1 MRFFAAA
8 LIFFGAA
15 ASYAQSPVVP
25 HKMPFAGMTLV
36 IHDDARK
43 EIQKDVD
50 ALTQHPRYFQMKVE
64 RARTYFPIIER
75 IFDEEGIPTD
85 IKYLVLQESALVP
98 DAVSVSNAVGYW
110 QFKDFTALEMGLR
123 VDKEIDER
131 MNLISASR
139 GAARYLKKSNSFFN
153 NWIYSI
159 QSYQMGA
166 GGVRRL
172 IGDQHKGVKHMD
184 ITSQTYWYVKK
195 FLAHKIAFE
204 HAVSGVAQLN
214 VVLYENKS
222 RKAVKDLAQEVSVD
236 ESKLREFNKWIKGSY
251 IPDDRSYVVVVPT
264 SRSDVDF
271 NNLVLA
277 SSKAGKAQPLEPK
290 QAVAP
295 SAKFLVNGLWAIKGS
310 TGESLSAMAKRA
322 DLPIATFMKYNEVEI
337 DHVPESG
344 RHYFLQKKKRVAEA
358 SHHQV
363 RAGED
368 AWSVSQLYGIQLRQL
383 QKYNQLN
390 SNKVLVAGSTL
401 KLQAK
406 GSSPKVQEPTEV
418 LELDTSDFF
427 SWDFTTPVLTSPEL
441 LQMDVADSSAAPVVK
456 MPVLENEIPDE
467 HHVSAKETLY
477 SISRQYGVAITDL
490 LAWNN
495 LSAQQGIYPGQ
506 RLVLRAPSMER
517 PPSDGDHEKAKP
529 GIPQTHT
536 VQASDTLYSIARQ
549 YGITIQALM
558 TNNGKRDFVLTV
570 GEKLKIPDR

>member
-172 IGDQHKGVKHMD
+172 IGDKHKGVKHMD

-204 HAVSGVAQLN
+204 HAVSGAAQLN
-214 VVLYENKS
+214 IVLYENKS
-222 RKAVKDLAQEVSVD
+222 RKTVKDLAQEVSVD
-236 ESKLREFNKWIKGSY
+236 ENKLREFNKWIKGAY
-251 IPDDRSYVVVVPT
+251 IPDDRSYVVVIPT

-290 QAVAP
+290 KTVAP
-295 SAKFLVNGLWAIKGS
+295 SAKFMVNGLWAIKGS

-344 RHYFLQKKKRVAEA
+344 RNYFLQKKKKVAEA
-358 SHHQV
+358 SLHQV

-368 AWSVSQLYGIQLRQL
+368 AWSVSQLYGIQLRHL
-383 QKYNQLN
+383 QKYNHLN
-390 SNKVLVAGSTL
+390 SNTVVAAGSTL

-406 GSSPKVQEPTEV
+406 GSKPKGHESTEV

-441 LQMDVADSSAAPVVK
+441 LPVDVDSSAAVK
-456 MPVLENEIPDE
+456 VPVLENEIPGE
-467 HHVSAKETLY
+467 HQVAAKETLY

-490 LAWNN
+490 LTWNN

-506 RLVLRAPSMER
+506 RLILRAPSVESM
-517 PPSDGDHEKAKP
+517 PPSDGDHEKAKTGNP
-529 GIPQTHT
+529 RTHT
-536 VQASDTLYSIARQ
+536 VQTSDTLYSIARQ
-549 YGITIQALM
+549 YGITIQELIA
-558 TNNGKRDFVLTV
+558 NNGKRDFVLTV
-570 GEKLKIPDR
+570 GEKLKIPAR

>member
-172 IGDQHKGVKHMD
+172 IGDKHKGVKHMD

-204 HAVSGVAQLN
+204 HAVSGAAQLN
-214 VVLYENKS
+214 IVLYENKS
-222 RKAVKDLAQEVSVD
+222 RKTVKDLAQEVSVD
-236 ESKLREFNKWIKGSY
+236 ESKLREFNKWIKGAY
-251 IPDDRSYVVVVPT
+251 IPDDRSYVVVIPT

-277 SSKAGKAQPLEPK
+277 SSKAGKAKPLEPQK
-290 QAVAP
+290 AVAP
-295 SAKFLVNGLWAIKGS
+295 STKFLVNGLWAIKGS

-337 DHVPESG
+337 DHVPEAG
-344 RHYFLQKKKRVAEA
+344 RNYFLQKKKKVAEA
-358 SHHQV
+358 SLHQV

-368 AWSVSQLYGIQLRQL
+368 AWSVSQLYGIQLRHL
-383 QKYNQLN
+383 QKYNHLN
-390 SNKVLVAGSTL
+390 SNTVLAAGSTL

-406 GSSPKVQEPTEV
+406 GSKPKGHESTEV

-441 LQMDVADSSAAPVVK
+441 LPMDVDSSAAVK
-456 MPVLENEIPDE
+456 VPVLENEIPGE
-467 HHVSAKETLY
+467 HQVAAKETLY

-490 LAWNN
+490 LTWNN

-506 RLVLRAPSMER
+506 RLILRAPSVDSM
-517 PPSDGDHEKAKP
+517 PPSDGDHEKAKTGNP
-529 GIPQTHT
+529 RTHT
-536 VQASDTLYSIARQ
+536 VQTSDTLYSIARQ
-549 YGITIQALM
+549 YGITIQELM
-558 TNNGKRDFVLTV
+558 ANNGKRDFVLTV
-570 GEKLKIPDR
+570 GEKLKIPAR

>member
-172 IGDQHKGVKHMD
+172 IGDKHKGVKHMD

-204 HAVSGVAQLN
+204 HAVSGAAQLN
-214 VVLYENKS
+214 IVLYENKS
-222 RKAVKDLAQEVSVD
+222 RKTVKDLAQEVSVD
-236 ESKLREFNKWIKGSY
+236 ENKLREFNKWIKGAH
-251 IPDDRSYVVVVPT
+251 IPDDRSYVVVIPT

-290 QAVAP
+290 KTVAP
-295 SAKFLVNGLWAIKGS
+295 STKFMVNGLWAIKGS

-344 RHYFLQKKKRVAEA
+344 RNYFLQKKKKVAEA
-358 SHHQV
+358 SLHQV

-368 AWSVSQLYGIQLRQL
+368 AWSVSQLYGIQLRHL
-383 QKYNQLN
+383 QKYNHLN
-390 SNKVLVAGSTL
+390 NNTVLAAGSTL

-406 GSSPKVQEPTEV
+406 GSKPKGHESTEV
-418 LELDTSDFF
+418 LKLDTSDFF

-441 LQMDVADSSAAPVVK
+441 LPVDVDSSAAVK
-456 MPVLENEIPDE
+456 VPVLENEIPGE
-467 HHVSAKETLY
+467 HQVAAKETLY

-490 LAWNN
+490 LTWNN

-506 RLVLRAPSMER
+506 RLILRAPSVDSM
-517 PPSDGDHEKAKP
+517 PPSDGDHEKAKTGNP
-529 GIPQTHT
+529 RTHT
-536 VQASDTLYSIARQ
+536 VQTSDTLYSIARQ
-549 YGITIQALM
+549 YGITIQELM
-558 TNNGKRDFVLTV
+558 ANNGKRDFVLTV
-570 GEKLKIPDR
+570 GEKLKIPAR